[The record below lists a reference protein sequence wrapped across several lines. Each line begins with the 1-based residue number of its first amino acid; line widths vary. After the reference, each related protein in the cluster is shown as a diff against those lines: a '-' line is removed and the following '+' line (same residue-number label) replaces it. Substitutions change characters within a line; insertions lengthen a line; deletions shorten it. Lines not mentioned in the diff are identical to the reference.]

1 MMTPWALSGN
11 GLTLDLS
18 VPKVMGIINV
28 NEDSFFKNSRV
39 SDVGSLLERA
49 QKMISEGA
57 DILDVGAMSS
67 RPGAKLSDPDE
78 EAKIISVSVSELK
91 KHFPNVFISVDTV
104 WSKVAQAAIREGA
117 NMINDISA
125 SSIDSDLAKIMA
137 AHDIP
142 YVLMHMRGLPENMQ
156 QNVEYSDVTLELIL
170 FFKEKITYLE
180 KMGLHQIVLD
190 PGIGFGKDI
199 PSNFKIIKE
208 FSAFSIFDKPLLAG
222 ISRKSFISKTLNTT
236 SEDAL
241 NGSSVLHS
249 WLLTKGANILRVH
262 DVKEAVEAI
271 KLVELL
277 KKG

>member
-1 MMTPWALSGN
+1 MMTPWVLSGN

-39 SDVGSLLERA
+39 SDPGSLLDRA

-67 RPGAKLSDPDE
+67 RPGAKLSDPDDE
-78 EAKIISVSVSELK
+78 SKIISESVAQLK
-91 KHFPNVFISVDTV
+91 KHFPDVFLSVDTV
-104 WSKVAQAAIREGA
+104 WSKVAHAAIGEGA

-125 SSIDSDLAKIMA
+125 SSIDTELIKTIAYY
-137 AHDIP
+137 DIP

-156 QNVEYSDVTLELIL
+156 QNTDYSDVTLELIR
-170 FFKEKITYLE
+170 FFKGKITRLE
-180 KMGLHQIVLD
+180 NMGISQIVLD

-199 PSNFKIIKE
+199 SSNFKIVKE
-208 FSAFSIFDKPLLAG
+208 FSTFSIFDKPLLAG

-236 SEDAL
+236 SENAL
-241 NGSSVLHS
+241 NGTSVLHS

-262 DVKEAVEAI
+262 DVKEVVEAI

>member
-1 MMTPWALSGN
+1 MMTPGVLSGN

-67 RPGAKLSDPDE
+67 RPGAKLSDPND
-78 EAKIISVSVSELK
+78 EAKIISESVAELK

-104 WSKVAQAAIREGA
+104 WSQVAQAAIREGA

-236 SEDAL
+236 SDNAL
-241 NGSSVLHS
+241 NGSSVLHG
-249 WLLTKGANILRVH
+249 WLLAKGANILRVH
-262 DVKEAVEAI
+262 DVKEAVEAV

>member
-1 MMTPWALSGN
+1 MMTPWVLSGN

-67 RPGAKLSDPDE
+67 RPGAKLSDPYE

-104 WSKVAQAAIREGA
+104 WSQVAQAAIREGA

-137 AHDIP
+137 VHDIP

-236 SEDAL
+236 SEDSL

-262 DVKEAVEAI
+262 DVKEAFEAV

>member
-1 MMTPWALSGN
+1 MTPWVLSGN

-67 RPGAKLSDPDE
+67 RPGAKLSDPND
-78 EAKIISVSVSELK
+78 EAKIISDSVSELK

-208 FSAFSIFDKPLLAG
+208 FLAFSIFDKPLLAG

-262 DVKEAVEAI
+262 DVKEAVEAV